1 MQQFLCK
8 DLPFVVLSDPS
19 VGIKT
24 CLIESGLTLKPP
36 NMSCLTAS
44 DRRIKTLVTT
54 TFCLNLI
61 MKSGITLPHLDKG
74 GRGGGRGGGSK
85 EYHHT
90 YLYFGDFYV
99 LKYIET

>member
-1 MQQFLCK
+1 
-8 DLPFVVLSDPS
+8 
-19 VGIKT
+19 
-24 CLIESGLTLKPP
+24 
-36 NMSCLTAS
+36 MSCLTAS

-74 GRGGGRGGGSK
+74 GGSK